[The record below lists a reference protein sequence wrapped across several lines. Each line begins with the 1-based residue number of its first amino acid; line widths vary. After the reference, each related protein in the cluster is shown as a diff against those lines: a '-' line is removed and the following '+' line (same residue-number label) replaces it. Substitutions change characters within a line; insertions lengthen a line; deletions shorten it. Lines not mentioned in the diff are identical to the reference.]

1 MNGRS
6 LRGIRPADATV
17 QNSTPPAELK
27 QGLTPGEVE
36 KVAGKPKDTVKLKD
50 SVVYI
55 YPAYKVIFENGKV
68 TDVQTPDAVGK

>member
-1 MNGRS
+1 
-6 LRGIRPADATV
+6 
-17 QNSTPPAELK
+17 LK